1 MKTFLLVIIT
11 LCMMVTCFN
20 INDLRSAYVKGPSVL
35 GVVSENIVSILENE

>member
-20 INDLRSAYVKGPSVL
+20 INDLRSAYVKGPSV
-35 GVVSENIVSILENE
+35 VEVITENINTLKETQ